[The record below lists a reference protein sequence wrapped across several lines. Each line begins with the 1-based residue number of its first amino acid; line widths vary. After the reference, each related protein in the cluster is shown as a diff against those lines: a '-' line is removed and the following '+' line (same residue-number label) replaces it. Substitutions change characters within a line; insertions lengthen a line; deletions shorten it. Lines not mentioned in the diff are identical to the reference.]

1 MSACGL
7 WQGTRRLIAV
17 IADDDGTLRP
27 PITAP
32 ATPDNASHLLA
43 YLATASIDV
52 LILAERTHTLIT
64 QAHALGLHVR
74 IVPHDLLEAIR
85 AATGFTQRPPCDTA
99 CLLARWYQSPALRL
113 YLREFRQPAVAKQQ
127 LALF

>member
-1 MSACGL
+1 MSVCGL

-17 IADDDGTLRP
+17 IGDDDGTLRS

-43 YLATASIDV
+43 YLATVGIDV

-85 AATGFTQRPPCDTA
+85 TATGLTQRPPRDTA
-99 CLLARWYQSPALRL
+99 CLLARWYQTPALRL
-113 YLREFRQPAVAKQQ
+113 HLRTFHQPTAAKQQ